1 MGVWSPHGKEAPKK
15 QKTRQLHPGG
25 TVPGT
30 TGTVYSSSTTAVHT
44 HARDYLLITEK
55 YNTT

>member
-1 MGVWSPHGKEAPKK
+1 MVSSWKGSPEKE
-15 QKTRQLHPGG
+15 KTRQLHPGG
-25 TVPGT
+25 TGTVPGN

-44 HARDYLLITEK
+44 HARDYLLIMEK